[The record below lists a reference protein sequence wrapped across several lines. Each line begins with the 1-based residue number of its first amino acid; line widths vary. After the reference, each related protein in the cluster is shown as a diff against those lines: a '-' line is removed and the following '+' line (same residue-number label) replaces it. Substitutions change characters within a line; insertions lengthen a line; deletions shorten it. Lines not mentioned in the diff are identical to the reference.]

1 MRNVRQAQMYDKQQY
16 SLTEPFYL
24 KNERR
29 NVSMDKVQLE
39 ERVKELN
46 QLLHDT
52 GYAYYVLDKPLV
64 PDAVYDQYLQELI
77 DIESEFPDLI
87 YPDSPTQRVGGTI
100 LQGFNKVAHTH
111 PMLSLSNA
119 FGREDLDDFDRRIR
133 ASIGDDFSYVCE
145 LKIDGLAISLT
156 YENGVFVRGA
166 TRGDGRVGEDITENL
181 KTIRSIPLRL
191 KKPVTIELRGEAYM
205 PKKSFIALNE
215 FRVEQEEEK
224 FANPRNAA
232 AGSLR
237 QLDPKIAASR
247 NLAIFVYGI
256 GGDGEAYQLDSHAE
270 ALDYLDELGFQT
282 NNERKTCHSIDE
294 VQAYIEK
301 WTTKRPDLA
310 YEIDGIVIKVN
321 RYVHQQE
328 LGFTAKSPRWA
339 TAYKFPAEEVVTTL
353 LDIELTVGR
362 TGALTPTA
370 ILEPV
375 KVAGTTVGRASL
387 HNEDL
392 IRDKDIRIG
401 DTVIIRKAGDIIPEV
416 VAVVMEARKED
427 LPVYKMPTHCPVCES
442 ELVRIEGEVA
452 LRCVNPQCPAQ
463 ITEGLIHF
471 VSRNAMNIDGL
482 GEKVVEQLFREGL
495 IHDVSDLF
503 TLTKDQLIQLD
514 RMGDKSATNLVA
526 AIEASKQNSM
536 ERVLFGLGIRHVG
549 EKAAKILSEELGD
562 MKTLAQATPEQL
574 ITIHEI
580 GDKMADSVVRYF
592 DNEEVQELIKR
603 LEDLG
608 VNLSYTGKKVDL
620 SNLNHVLTGKTVVL
634 TGKLEQLT
642 RQEAK
647 EKIELVGGTV
657 AGSVSKKTDIV
668 IAGEDAGSKL
678 DKAQT
683 LGIPV
688 WDENRLIEELN

>member
-1 MRNVRQAQMYDKQQY
+1 
-16 SLTEPFYL
+16 
-24 KNERR
+24 
-29 NVSMDKVQLE
+29 MDKVQLE
-39 ERVKELN
+39 VRVKELN

-77 DIESEFPDLI
+77 AIEKEFPDLI
-87 YPDSPTQRVGGTI
+87 FPDSPTQRVGGDI
-100 LQGFNKVAHTH
+100 LQGFNKVSHTY

-119 FGREDLDDFDRRIR
+119 FNREDLDDFDRRIR
-133 ASIGDDFSYVCE
+133 GSIGDDFSYVCE

-156 YENGVFVRGA
+156 YENGLFVRGA

-191 KKPVTIELRGEAYM
+191 KTSETIEVRGEAYM

-215 FRVEQEEEK
+215 SRVANEEEK

-256 GGDGEAYQLDSHAE
+256 GGDGEAYQLDGHAE
-270 ALDYLDELGFQT
+270 ALNYLDELGFNT
-282 NNERKTCHSIDE
+282 NKERRTCHSIDE
-294 VQAYIEK
+294 VQTYIEK
-301 WTTKRPDLA
+301 WTAERPNLP

-339 TAYKFPAEEVVTTL
+339 TAYKFPAEEVVTKL
-353 LDIELTVGR
+353 LNIELTVGR
-362 TGALTPTA
+362 TGVLTPTA

-375 KVAGTTVGRASL
+375 LVAGTTVGRASL

-392 IRDKDIRIG
+392 IREKDIRIG

-416 VAVVMEARKED
+416 VAVVVEERKEEF
-427 LPVYKMPTHCPVCES
+427 LEFQMPTHCPVCES

-503 TLTKDQLIQLD
+503 TLTKEQLIQLD

-526 AIEASKQNSM
+526 AIETAKQNSM

-549 EKAAKILSEELGD
+549 EKAAKILSEEFGD
-562 MKTLAQATPEQL
+562 LKTLAQATPEKL
-574 ITIHEI
+574 IAVHEI
-580 GDKMADSVVRYF
+580 GDKMADSIVSYF
-592 DNEEVQELIKR
+592 ENEEVRELINR
-603 LEDLG
+603 LEQLQ
-608 VNLSYTGKKVDL
+608 VNLSYTGKKVDI
-620 SNLNHVLTGKTVVL
+620 SNLNHVLTGKTIVL

-647 EKIELVGGTV
+647 EKIEQLGGTIS
-657 AGSVSKKTDIV
+657 GSVSKKTDIV

-678 DKAQT
+678 EKAQT